1 MNDAVQ
7 EEPPTGHPR
16 EAPSDADVQTLIQSI
31 QDASSAPPP
40 TTTTTTN
47 LDEFDQGEYWDYSS
61 MAPLN
66 AVSAVSSSLAPQ
78 AGGKRQV
85 ALPMS

>member
-31 QDASSAPPP
+31 QDASSAP
-40 TTTTTTN
+40 TTTTTTTD

-66 AVSAVSSSLAPQ
+66 AISAVSSSLAPQ

-85 ALPMS
+85 ALPTS